1 MIEPPALA
9 QASYYKI
16 GDFVTFKWNYT
27 SLSVTPT
34 GINVVASCSVNNH
47 EYTITANETVHETGS
62 VIWDTAAY
70 QANATVPLL
79 TETYALLVY
88 DVDREPT
95 DVAPAGYLGSFNNF
109 MFGMY
114 TPQPYTPLSG
124 KFALI
129 IVFLLE
135 LSPTNCL

>member
-1 MIEPPALA
+1 MVEPPAA
-9 QASYYKI
+9 QAQSSYYKI
-16 GDFVTFKWNYT
+16 GDHVTFKWNYT

-34 GINVVASCSVNNH
+34 GINVVASCSVNNQ
-47 EYTITANETVHETGS
+47 EYTITSNETVHETGS
-62 VIWDTAAY
+62 VVWDTGAY

-79 TETYALLVY
+79 TETYTLLVY

-95 DVAPAGYLGSFNNF
+95 EVAPPGHLGGFGQF

-124 KFALI
+124 KFALN
-129 IVFLLE
+129 
-135 LSPTNCL
+135 S